1 MSSDERRC
9 AAGHL
14 CRGYTVT
21 DSRRIPALLEQQ
33 LGLCDPCQRWV
44 RSAMRQLPGDWC
56 KLKLTIGESRA
67 PLRGGRRPKP
77 GSRVPINVGADE
89 LMRQIVTAAWDAG
102 ALVAAELNARW
113 PWIRQ
118 TRSSVHDYQ
127 LLVAA
132 ERLASPNVGALIS
145 NPAGIG
151 VALLITHLHRRV
163 AQQVGETMQ
172 RERKHLPCPS
182 CGAQALVQ
190 EVQDRRG
197 HVSASDGS
205 ATPEVIRCL
214 ACDGGPN
221 RDGTWTE
228 TEYEWLAQMVL
239 SEREEHNVLK
249 WLLAEAQWERDYA
262 LWLAVEREWALD
274 VVAVEMGIDTSD
286 EFGGMVNRIR
296 VMSA

>member
-1 MSSDERRC
+1 MTDDRRC
-9 AAGHL
+9 TAGHL

-21 DSRRIPALLEQQ
+21 DGRRTPALLEQQ
-33 LGLCDPCQRWV
+33 HGLCDPCQRWV
-44 RSAMRQLPGDWC
+44 RSALRQLPGDWC
-56 KLKLTIGESRA
+56 KLNLTLGEPSRSVKS
-67 PLRGGRRPKP
+67 GGRRPKP

-89 LMRQIVTAAWDAG
+89 LMRQIVIASWDAG
-102 ALVAAELNARW
+102 ALVAAELNTRW

-132 ERLASPNVGALIS
+132 ERLASPNVGSLIS
-145 NPAGIG
+145 DPAGIG

-163 AQQVGETMQ
+163 TQQIGETRQ
-172 RERKHLPCPS
+172 RERQHLPCPS
-182 CGAQALVQ
+182 CGAQALVK

-197 HVSASDGS
+197 LVSAGDGT

-214 ACDGGPN
+214 SCDGGPN

-228 TEYEWLAQMVL
+228 AEYQWLAQMVL

-249 WLLAEAQWERDYA
+249 WLLAEAQHERDVA
-262 LWLAVEREWALD
+262 SWLASERHWVLGKFAQSLGYADATEIIENTRKVFA
-274 VVAVEMGIDTSD
+274 
-286 EFGGMVNRIR
+286 
-296 VMSA
+296 